1 VRILAIHADKISWKA
16 NRKTKMAEEIVGPK
30 ADEMTNCVVLFSSV
44 EKLDEN
50 DPQKVIDTATHDVI
64 HRLNQIKVNRVVI
77 FPYAHLTSTL
87 SRPDTALQVLKGLE
101 ESLKS
106 HGLEVKRAPF
116 GWYKEYDIKSTGHP
130 LSELSMTICPYEG
143 GNCDFLCPYC
153 ANPIMVKDLAHENT
167 TEQPS
172 GEHVKTAS

>member
-1 VRILAIHADKISWKA
+1 MRILAIHADRISWKA
-16 NRKTKMAEEIVGPK
+16 NRKTKFAEEIVGSK

-50 DPQKVIDTATHDVI
+50 DPAKVIESATHDVL
-64 HRLNQIKVNRVVI
+64 HRLRQVKVDRVVI

-87 SRPDTALQVLKGLE
+87 SRPDIALQVLKGLE
-101 ESLKS
+101 ERLKS
-106 HGLEVKRAPF
+106 HGLDVKRAPF

-153 ANPIMVKDLAHENT
+153 ANPIKVKDLSPESNLAANKQED
-167 TEQPS
+167 
-172 GEHVKTAS
+172 VKTTS

>member
-1 VRILAIHADKISWKA
+1 MRILAIHADRISWKA
-16 NRKTKMAEEIVGPK
+16 NRKTKFAEEITGPK

-50 DPQKVIDTATHDVI
+50 DPKKVIDTATHDVV
-64 HRLNQIKVNRVVI
+64 HRLDQVKVNRVVI

-87 SRPDTALQVLKGLE
+87 SRPDVALQVLRGLE

-106 HGLEVKRAPF
+106 RGLDVKRAPF
-116 GWYKEYDIKSTGHP
+116 GWYKEYDLKSTGHP

-143 GNCDFLCPYC
+143 GNCDFLCPHC
-153 ANPIMVKDLAHENT
+153 ANPIVVKDLGHEDVVPQN
-167 TEQPS
+167 
-172 GEHVKTAS
+172 GGHVKTTP